1 MNCDRINLVFEFM
14 RIAPKIS
21 MKKGSSALYA
31 IASGLLIVGLV
42 FGFTATVNAAEAP
55 DNKYA
60 VALVIGNKGYVNKRI
75 PAVDY
80 AHNDAAAMT
89 RYLIDV
95 RGYRKGNIIDL
106 RDATQGQME
115 AALGNSRTHEGTLW
129 QWLRPGKSDVTVF
142 YSGHGVPGLKD
153 KRGYLLPVNADP
165 EKPEINGYPLDIL
178 YANLAK
184 LKARSVTVYLDTCF
198 SGDSGGGIL
207 IRGASGLVVTPK
219 LPKSSSRLT
228 VLTAAK
234 ADQVASWDEKNKHGL
249 FTNYLLAAL
258 YGKADGNGDGEIS
271 VGEVKTY
278 LDDEMTYAA
287 RRTYGRKQ
295 TASLQ
300 GDPTTILGAV
310 PKGGRPTVAAS
321 KQATPEVAA
330 LSPSTAAIEQLD
342 ETYVVI
348 KTANV
353 RAKPDAKSGKVMTL
367 GIDTGVQVTGRTADG
382 KWLRIAHGGRD
393 AFIWGSL
400 VKSIDAG
407 ELSAWGKIKDSRVK
421 SVIEGFLSDYPSGHY
436 SGRAA
441 HLVAALTPLPKAA
454 VPTQQPSPS
463 VQPAVGVYLQ
473 PGKRFRDCADC
484 PEMVVVPA
492 GSFRMGDL
500 SGGGDSDEK
509 PVHQVTIPRAFAV
522 GKYEVTRGAYALFAR
537 ATGRSSGD
545 GCYVYDGKKWL
556 NEYSKDWQNPG
567 YSQTERDPVSCVN
580 WDDAKAYVSWLSD
593 KTGKQYRLLSES
605 EWEYAARSRSATK
618 YSFGDSESSLC
629 RHGNGADSSTG
640 FKWKNASCNDGY
652 GEKTAP
658 VGSFEA
664 NGFGLHDMHGN
675 VWEWTEDCWN
685 ENYNGAPDDGE
696 ARTTGSCTER
706 VLRGGSWYSEPGFLR
721 AAYRYGFFT
730 SFRNYSEFG
739 FRIARTL

>member
-1 MNCDRINLVFEFM
+1 MVGGFWKVRL
-14 RIAPKIS
+14 
-21 MKKGSSALYA
+21 
-31 IASGLLIVGLV
+31 GL
-42 FGFTATVNAAEAP
+42 
-55 DNKYA
+55 
-60 VALVIGNKGYVNKRI
+60 
-75 PAVDY
+75 
-80 AHNDAAAMT
+80 
-89 RYLIDV
+89 
-95 RGYRKGNIIDL
+95 
-106 RDATQGQME
+106 
-115 AALGNSRTHEGTLW
+115 AALAA
-129 QWLRPGKSDVTVF
+129 
-142 YSGHGVPGLKD
+142 
-153 KRGYLLPVNADP
+153 YL
-165 EKPEINGYPLDIL
+165 
-178 YANLAK
+178 
-184 LKARSVTVYLDTCF
+184 
-198 SGDSGGGIL
+198 
-207 IRGASGLVVTPK
+207 
-219 LPKSSSRLT
+219 
-228 VLTAAK
+228 
-234 ADQVASWDEKNKHGL
+234 
-249 FTNYLLAAL
+249 LLAAL
-258 YGKADGNGDGEIS
+258 PAEAAKRVALIIGNDTYKTLPDLNNARKDASDMAAKLKGLGFEVILKTNAGRRQFGRALAEFEGRLAGAEAGLVFYAGHGIQADGKNYLVPSDARI
-271 VGEVKTY
+271 EVEEDLRFEGIDSTEFLKSMKNAGAPVNVVIIDACRDNP
-278 LDDEMTYAA
+278 LPRRSRSAA
-287 RRTYGRKQ
+287 RGLAVVEVPRGVKGVALLYSAGPGETAADGDEGSNGVFTGALLKALTSPGLTVEQVFKETAKRVNRLTNGKQ
-295 TASLQ
+295 TPWINASLT
-300 GDPTTILGAV
+300 GDFYFKRSA
-310 PKGGRPTVAAS
+310 R
-321 KQATPEVAA
+321 
-330 LSPSTAAIEQLD
+330 TAAPTQSPVPSGGGNMEAMFWSSVQNSADPASFSAYLKKFPNGTFADLARLKAEKLKGQQVASLTPPTQSIKQLD

-545 GCYVYDGKKWL
+545 GCYVYDGKKW
-556 NEYSKDWQNPG
+556 NKESSKGWQNPG